1 MSEKSYDVYFL
12 KQNPFGN
19 WSDPN
24 APMAGRKKEQT
35 EWESTVNMRR
45 GSNAN
50 AIRFVVGDYG
60 FGKTL
65 TLTKIY
71 EQYKS
76 DPEILPIFMKMLPE
90 DKVAKFGVDFIQRIF
105 RRVPLSVFQCFKIK
119 DIDAL
124 KAVYPEPAN
133 IFLSIAVQGVGAI
146 EFLQGQKSFGSAE
159 LKKLGVQRKIDRTD
173 IAKEYLVSFLFLLKQ
188 ANINTLLIAVDETE
202 YVFSQMTGAN
212 ISLVFNTLRDLYDLT
227 TSPAM
232 QTLPGSKANM
242 IFFFAI
248 SSAGWGK
255 LSDLSHRE
263 QTQGGPIN
271 PLMDRVFQSPIML
284 QALLEEEAKDL
295 IEFRLRGNR
304 TKGTKPLIPYDLG
317 FVKYVQELALG
328 NPRQIIKFCDF
339 ALEDGLIEGISLLD
353 RKFAEK
359 VFIAHGLIPSPD

>member
-12 KQNPFGN
+12 KQNPFEN
-19 WSDPN
+19 WADPS
-24 APMAGRKKEQT
+24 APMAGRKKEKA
-35 EWESTVNMRR
+35 EWESTINMRK

-65 TLTKIY
+65 TLTKICKQY
-71 EQYKS
+71 ES
-76 DPEILPIFMKMLPE
+76 DPEILPIYIKMLSE

-105 RRVPLSVFQCFKIK
+105 RQVPFSVLQRFKIEH
-119 DIDAL
+119 IEAL
-124 KAVYPEPAN
+124 RAVYPEPAT
-133 IFLSIAVQGVGAI
+133 IFLSIIVQGEGAI

-159 LKKLGVQRKIDRTD
+159 LKKLGVKRKIDRTD
-173 IAKEYLVSFLFLLKQ
+173 IAKEYLFSFLFLLKR
-188 ANINTLLIAVDETE
+188 ANINTLLITVDETE
-202 YVFSQMTGAN
+202 YVFSQMRGAN
-212 ISLVFNTLRDLYDLT
+212 IALVFNTLRDLYDLT

-232 QTLPGSKANM
+232 QPLPGDISNM

-248 SSAGWGK
+248 SSGGWGK
-255 LSDLSHRE
+255 LNDLGHRE

-271 PLMDRVFQSPIML
+271 PLMDRFLQSPITL
-284 QALLEEEAKDL
+284 QPLLGEEAKDL
-295 IEFRLRGNR
+295 IEFRLHGNR
-304 TKGTKPLIPYDLG
+304 TKDTKPLIPYDLG
-317 FVKYVQELALG
+317 FVKFVQELALG
-328 NPRQIIKFCDF
+328 NPRQIIKYCDF